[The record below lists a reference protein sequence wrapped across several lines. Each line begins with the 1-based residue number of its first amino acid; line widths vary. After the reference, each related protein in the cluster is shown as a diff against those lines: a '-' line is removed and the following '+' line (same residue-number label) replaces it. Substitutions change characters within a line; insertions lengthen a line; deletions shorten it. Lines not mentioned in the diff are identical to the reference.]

1 MTERS
6 ATTTFESHSST
17 SLVNIQ
23 DSYFNW
29 GLLEWLQAIIET
41 QLMDTQ
47 YGFRKGQSTADQ
59 ISVTRQVVDKA
70 GEYQTPVYLC
80 FVALSK
86 AYNSVNHT
94 ALVAILRLYGVPH
107 QVVDIIQELYTGTE
121 CHVRTANGVS
131 EDFQVKTG
139 VSQGCVLSSLLFNCV
154 MDRILKEATDLLGGG
169 LYIEYTS
176 SGGLFLSYRSIT
188 TDSTCIQN
196 VLQNENLILVAE
208 TRRELQHILDIVDTA
223 CARWGTGLPTGS

>member
-1 MTERS
+1 
-6 ATTTFESHSST
+6 
-17 SLVNIQ
+17 
-23 DSYFNW
+23 
-29 GLLEWLQAIIET
+29 
-41 QLMDTQ
+41 MDTQ
-47 YGFRKGQSTADQ
+47 CGFRKRPSTADQ
-59 ISVTRQVVDKA
+59 IWVTRQVVEKA
-70 GEYQTPVYLC
+70 REYQTKVYLY
-80 FVALSK
+80 FVDLPK
-86 AYNSVNHT
+86 AYNSVNRT
-94 ALVAILRLYGVPH
+94 ALVAILRLYGLSH
-107 QVVDIIQELYTGTE
+107 QVVDFIEDLYTGTE

-154 MDRILKEATDLLGGG
+154 MDRILKEVTDLLGGG

-223 CARWGTGLPTGS
+223 CARWGTGLPTGF